1 MTGCCRPETL
11 EDALSILSRQGAQV
25 LAGGTD
31 WMVKHGQQGPHGG
44 PVLYIAE
51 LAELRQI
58 AVHGGEIHI
67 GAACTLTE
75 LLESPLVPDCLKQP
89 LAQMASPAIRNI
101 ATIGGNLCNASPAA
115 DALPMLSAMDAMLS
129 LRSHKAEERLPAE
142 DFLLAPG
149 KPRLAQG
156 QLLVEIHVPLS
167 PKWDCVYR
175 KVGLRRANSLSKVS
189 FCALSDKKA
198 GYVQDVRIAFG
209 AVAPRVV
216 RSREAEKRILSSGH
230 PLTDDQIQAITAEYG
245 KLLKPIDDARSSRAY
260 RREVSLRLLKW
271 YLREGMN
278 A

>member
-1 MTGCCRPETL
+1 M
-11 EDALSILSRQGAQV
+11 
-25 LAGGTD
+25 
-31 WMVKHGQQGPHGG
+31 
-44 PVLYIAE
+44 
-51 LAELRQI
+51 
-58 AVHGGEIHI
+58 
-67 GAACTLTE
+67 
-75 LLESPLVPDCLKQP
+75 
-89 LAQMASPAIRNI
+89 
-101 ATIGGNLCNASPAA
+101 
-115 DALPMLSAMDAMLS
+115 
-129 LRSHKAEERLPAE
+129 
-142 DFLLAPG
+142 
-149 KPRLAQG
+149 
-156 QLLVEIHVPLS
+156 EIHVPLS
-167 PKWDCVYR
+167 PNWDCVYR

-230 PLTDDQIQAITAEYG
+230 PLTDDQIQAIAAEYG